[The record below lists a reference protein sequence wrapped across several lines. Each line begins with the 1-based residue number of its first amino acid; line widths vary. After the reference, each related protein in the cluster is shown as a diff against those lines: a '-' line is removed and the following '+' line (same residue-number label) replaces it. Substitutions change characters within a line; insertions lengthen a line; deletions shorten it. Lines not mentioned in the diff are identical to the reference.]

1 MFKSKHVLHFNLSGT
16 FSKSM
21 LCTITYNTTISNM
34 YSNGLVGW
42 VLTSTTSSIELIVAI
57 STTSTFFSSYDRFQ
71 RMTCFTTIGIG
82 SC

>member
-1 MFKSKHVLHFNLSGT
+1 
-16 FSKSM
+16 
-21 LCTITYNTTISNM
+21 M